1 MGTLKSIFSHESE
14 SVVTL
19 VQTPTTLVVA
29 EFDTP
34 EPGSL
39 FSAAVLLKSFFLTLI
54 DNWVR
59 VLGQREMARIV
70 KSCIQS
76 LLKMVNSVMGM
87 VGIAVVLYAMWLIWV
102 WQKQM
107 GESPFGD
114 DTDGSAPWYVS
125 FVYLDLFHL
134 WLCFGC

>member
-1 MGTLKSIFSHESE
+1 M
-14 SVVTL
+14 TL

-39 FSAAVLLKSFFLTLI
+39 FSAVVLLKSFFLTLI

-76 LLKMVNSVMGM
+76 LLKMVISVMGM
-87 VGIAVVLYAMWLIWV
+87 VGIAMILYALWLIRIWR
-102 WQKQM
+102 KHM
-107 GESPFGD
+107 DELPFGD
-114 DTDGSAPWYVS
+114 EYDGPAPW
-125 FVYLDLFHL
+125 
-134 WLCFGC
+134 